1 MATPRSF
8 TLTDV
13 NIARI
18 LLQIVIIVCIY
29 LQPAQHAFMRRFI
42 QGILVVFALE
52 TFVLM
57 GYVYTLD
64 ILGDLRVAIIV
75 WEVHKF
81 IRLFV
86 SLALCYPI
94 LVCVNSGTKLN
105 RMLIVL
111 GCIILSGTIVA
122 YVKNDSGAPSPYNNI
137 AFLVIFIFTL
147 KQYRRLKTHFS
158 RINSVEMN
166 ILNVLIVL
174 ETFFIVL
181 DGFFIL
187 CFFQG
192 VTSFL
197 QCLRLAM
204 TLIQLLKIYIVLS
217 LFASLTIL

>member
-1 MATPRSF
+1 
-8 TLTDV
+8 
-13 NIARI
+13 
-18 LLQIVIIVCIY
+18 
-29 LQPAQHAFMRRFI
+29 
-42 QGILVVFALE
+42 
-52 TFVLM
+52 
-57 GYVYTLD
+57 
-64 ILGDLRVAIIV
+64 
-75 WEVHKF
+75 
-81 IRLFV
+81 
-86 SLALCYPI
+86 
-94 LVCVNSGTKLN
+94 
-105 RMLIVL
+105 MLIVL

-158 RINSVEMN
+158 TINSVEMN

-174 ETFFIVL
+174 ETFCIVL

-217 LFASLTIL
+217 LFASLTILWHSKEEKENSFILSPIQQNKKSLFFQSAGSMLTTRVMVICSSAPRGFRRAWTPFRGDVNRAMVGGAGILAWLRS